1 MGNILVTGASRG
13 IGAAT
18 AKMLAARGHNVC
30 VNYHKQKRKAEH
42 LVAQIQQL
50 GVGAI
55 AVQADV
61 SQEQEVLALF
71 QCMDEQLG
79 PITGLVNNA
88 GMLLPQMPVEQMDA
102 QRINQLLTTN
112 VTSYFLCC
120 REAIKRM
127 ALKHGGQGG
136 AIVNVSSA
144 ASRLGAA
151 GEYVDYAAT
160 KGAIDTLTIGL
171 SKEVA
176 LESIRVNCVRPGFIA
191 TDMHADGG
199 EPNRIERVKNAIP
212 MGRGGQPDEVASAI
226 VWLLSDEAS
235 YVTGSFTDIAGGR

>member
-30 VNYHKQKRKAEH
+30 VNYHKQKRKAE
-42 LVAQIQQL
+42 QL
-50 GVGAI
+50 
-55 AVQADV
+55 QADV